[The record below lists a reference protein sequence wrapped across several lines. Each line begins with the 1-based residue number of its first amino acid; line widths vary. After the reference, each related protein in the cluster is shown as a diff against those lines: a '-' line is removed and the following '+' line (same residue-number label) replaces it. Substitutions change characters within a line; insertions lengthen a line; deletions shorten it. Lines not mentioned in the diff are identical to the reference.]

1 LCHTLYLWLLQFGWG
16 HPFHW
21 GEDAR

>member
-21 GEDAR
+21 GQDAR